1 MTEHVCVHV
10 NSRYVESNVYDLDVY
25 DYVTLSAAVR
35 SLAGH
40 SNSWMEQGKP
50 EKAEPYIQFKNRIK
64 RHLAGG

>member
-10 NSRYVESNVYDLDVY
+10 NSKWVESDVHDLDVY
-25 DYVTLSAAVR
+25 DYATLSAAVR

-40 SNSWMEQGKP
+40 INNWMEQGKP

-64 RHLAGG
+64 RHLNGA